1 MTLGFDEDLPQNVYE
16 FNEMRKKLHYEKTG
30 IASLLKPA
38 PVVQHLPAFDLK
50 GNATFEAYKAAGKLA
65 GKFVLITGKVLRQ
78 ISDDDGFS
86 TANIDN
92 MYRR

>member
-1 MTLGFDEDLPQNVYE
+1 MTLGFDEDLPENVYE

-38 PVVQHLPAFDLK
+38 PVVQHLPAFDTK

-65 GKFVLITGKVLRQ
+65 GKFVLITGTY
-78 ISDDDGFS
+78 SFP
-86 TANIDN
+86 T
-92 MYRR
+92 